1 MDLPSTLAVTMRW
14 NVLGCLLRLDN
25 ALFFEAVLFMT
36 RYPLWKFLEASS
48 RSSRLLS
55 GASRPAGRSGDDAH
69 SAKSGELP
77 PKALVRVDAIRKAR
91 LTNLDCAQDCLFT
104 EVEHPVH
111 KCPICDLVVGRGI
124 QAIAGNHGIPQRS
137 LLGHFRNS
145 RHRKRLCGRKV
156 VEGGELIPQLSPAI
170 DISVR
175 YVEDFIARFV
185 FT

>member
-1 MDLPSTLAVTMRW
+1 MDLPSTFAVTMRW

-25 ALFFEAVLFMT
+25 SLFFEAVPFMT

-55 GASRPAGRSGDDAH
+55 GASRQAGRSGDDAH

-77 PKALVRVDAIRKAR
+77 PKALVGVDAIRKAC

-111 KCPICDLVVGRGI
+111 ERPVCNLFVGRGM
-124 QAIAGNHGIPQRS
+124 QPIAGNHGIPQRS
-137 LLGHFRNS
+137 FLAHFGNCGHRERLGN
-145 RHRKRLCGRKV
+145 GKV
-156 VEGGELIPQLSPAI
+156 IEGGEFIPQLPPAI
-170 DISVR
+170 DITVR
-175 YVEDFIARFV
+175 HVEDLIACFV